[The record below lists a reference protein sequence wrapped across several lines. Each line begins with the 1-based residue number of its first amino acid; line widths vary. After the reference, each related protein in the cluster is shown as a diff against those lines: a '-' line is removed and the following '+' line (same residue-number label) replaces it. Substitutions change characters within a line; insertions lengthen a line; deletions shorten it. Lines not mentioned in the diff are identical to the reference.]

1 EGWHRLLHAAR
12 AGLRLIDSEP
22 PNYSAR
28 PAHPASDLTH
38 LLPHTLLLILV
49 DSHSVHSF
57 NRVELPHALCS
68 SPVRIR
74 PPMRSPPPRPFDHHP
89 SSRLSSSPRSLV
101 RLVPVALALLATV
114 FLIFRWA
121 TAGDE
126 AKREYYEPVPGEAS
140 RKSGRLRRLSPHA
153 PSTPRS
159 GLSALIERACGET
172 EPHVPAWIDH
182 LSSLEENC
190 PDMREE
196 ERESVRRW
204 AVRQCGAWCIW
215 DLSTPE
221 QVGWHLES
229 RCFKR
234 FDSREGPH
242 VCDQWWFQRP
252 KVELAE
258 AHQEGRR
265 GSGRGGT

>member
-1 EGWHRLLHAAR
+1 
-12 AGLRLIDSEP
+12 
-22 PNYSAR
+22 
-28 PAHPASDLTH
+28 
-38 LLPHTLLLILV
+38 
-49 DSHSVHSF
+49 
-57 NRVELPHALCS
+57 
-68 SPVRIR
+68 
-74 PPMRSPPPRPFDHHP
+74 MRTPPPRPFDHP
-89 SSRLSSSPRSLV
+89 SSSPRSIV
-101 RLVPVALALLATV
+101 ALVPFALALLAAV
-114 FLIFRWA
+114 FLLLKA
-121 TAGDE
+121 TGLTGTGGGP
-126 AKREYYEPVPGEAS
+126 KREYYEPVPEEA
-140 RKSGRLRRLSPHA
+140 SGRLRRLSPHA
-153 PSTPRS
+153 PSTPRT
-159 GLSALIERACGET
+159 GLSATLERACGET

-190 PDMREE
+190 PDMSEGERREL
-196 ERESVRRW
+196 RRW

-258 AHQEGRR
+258 AHQEERR
-265 GSGRGGT
+265 GRGRGGT